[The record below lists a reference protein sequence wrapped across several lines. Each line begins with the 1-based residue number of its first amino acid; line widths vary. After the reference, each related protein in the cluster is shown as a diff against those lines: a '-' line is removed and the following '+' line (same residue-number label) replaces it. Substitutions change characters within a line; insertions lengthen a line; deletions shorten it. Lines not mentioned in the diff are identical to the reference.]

1 MKALYNLWKSDVDFL
16 WKGKMV
22 IFVRRVDCFSFMLVA
37 FIFVCTLFA
46 IYIVKVITIHGYL
59 QQCYDL
65 MHTERT

>member
-1 MKALYNLWKSDVDFL
+1 MDFL
-16 WKGKMV
+16 WKGKLV
-22 IFVRRVDCFSFMLVA
+22 IHVRTVDYFSFMLVT

-65 MHTERT
+65 MHTKRT